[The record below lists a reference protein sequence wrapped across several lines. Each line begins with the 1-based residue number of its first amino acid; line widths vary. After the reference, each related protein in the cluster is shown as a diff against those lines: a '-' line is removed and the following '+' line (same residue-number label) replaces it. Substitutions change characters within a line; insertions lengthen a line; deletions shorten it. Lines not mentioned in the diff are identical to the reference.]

1 MLWLQSFFEELMMET
16 CLNGKP
22 DRTEP
27 MSVEDLRKDLFEEF
41 SSVSST
47 SVSSQDSLQEKE
59 HLQVYL
65 RIRPFRQSE
74 IDKDES
80 QECVETENSNS
91 VILKAPRQS
100 LTCRLSDKSLPQ
112 MAQRFH
118 FSHVYGP
125 ETTQEEIFNGTVK
138 SMVKDF
144 LDGANSLVFTYGVSN
159 AGKTFTFLGPENDIG
174 ILPRSLNMLFKS
186 IDYKLYE
193 NMDLKPQRCREH
205 IRLTKEQQ
213 SEEIANK
220 NAILRLMKE
229 VDSQNHLNSSNKFSS
244 RSEGSSID
252 VLGDFEEQLD
262 SSERF
267 SLNVGTNIKFSLWVS
282 FCEIYNENI
291 FDLLDP
297 VSNCALKRNTLRLA
311 QDVKGNTFV
320 KDLKWVQVSSPEEAY
335 TILKLGKKHQTISCT
350 KLNNLS
356 SRSHSIFSIRI
367 LQIEDIGV
375 PRVLKVS
382 EFSLCDLAGSERCAK
397 TQNKGDRLKEAGNIN
412 TSLMTLGKCINALR
426 HNQQSKLQQHVPFR
440 ESKLTQYFKDFFCG
454 RGKACMIVN
463 INQCAS
469 MFDETLNVLK
479 FSAVAQKVVV
489 LNTTK
494 PLPFIPKKSAREV
507 SFLINN
513 ADRKKYWR
521 SRKSSFVNWDMSLQ
535 DVPETSDGA
544 DEEESSEEENM
555 EETIQNEE
563 GSSEEENME
572 ETIHNEGD
580 GDDEITVD
588 KESYEKML
596 AQITEL
602 QNKLVQEKTDK
613 LIMESRIREEVSQEF
628 MQLFEQRECDF
639 SERLEKEREIIEKRG
654 EERLHILKTLV
665 AKQRGGPEIEP
676 NHCESNEEVESILE
690 GMMGSMQDDL
700 ADIKKQ
706 AEAAQTC
713 LVTLPE
719 TQDIATLQTQ
729 LATVSEKLAE
739 TQKEL
744 WMKAKEIEALICNQI
759 QAPNDHLKEAKK
771 KIEAQNEKLQRLTEM
786 CHEKDEVISNLQ
798 DVLDR
803 WEESAVSSE
812 KTVQTIKGEI
822 LNFKMKC
829 TCMSENGAQMEKD
842 QLIQTG
848 SRKRVCDQQDPVGQ
862 PPLKK
867 GPVKGEC
874 LCSTVTRQEHRIEG
888 LTKDLSTKEAEVME
902 LKEKVD
908 TLEQQLASVR
918 EFLQTERNVK
928 QGLCEQIN
936 KVKDELS
943 SSKMNFSEVNDNIKQ
958 QASSYEILMSDL
970 QAQRDA
976 NKMQTNKVEQFE
988 KEIGLLRTE
997 AVEKAEQIQMLQE
1010 KNEQLCN
1017 MEEVAK
1023 ANAADLQST
1032 KDLLVKTEQ
1041 ESQEKS
1047 SKMKALQNQL
1057 VVLGLELENTRT
1069 TAAKRDGSHFHATI
1083 EALRKECEQ
1092 IVKVSSEKSQQ
1103 IQDLEQQAESLKLQ
1117 VTGQE
1122 EQLRQQLNELTVTC
1136 NELNEKE
1143 ALVNQLKA
1151 KLEETILNFESERL
1165 DANEMKQRNSELE
1178 KDTISLKGTIKQL
1191 EGLLQTSKVH
1201 ADEVAKM
1208 EEQLAEK
1215 DSLMACLQN
1224 SLKEAQVKLEDAV
1237 SQYSLQETKLQDGF
1251 QQSEVDIKLA
1261 NEALAEQEAEQEKKL
1276 LKLKNEIAESAIKIK
1291 SLSLDLQRKDE
1302 DASDLREKLAD
1313 AKKQI
1318 QQVQKEIS
1326 SMRENEKS
1334 LRLKLNESDRVKN
1347 QVTRD
1352 LASRDRTILQLK
1364 NEMSNSTKT
1373 EEILQLYQ
1381 AACKDLKAKEQII
1394 EDMRLALTEQ
1404 EETQEEQDKVLEA
1417 KIKELE
1423 CLAAEIEDWK
1433 RKCFFHEKDNNQN
1446 LKTECRNTESE
1457 NAREQANNLQESL
1470 KQSEEKHQA
1479 DRRKWLDEKMLLIR
1493 QAKEAEGRRNQ
1504 EMRKLMEDRERHVKL
1519 QTEVDSQT
1527 KQLSEK
1533 EDQLQKWRQERDEL
1547 VAALEVQLKNLFA
1560 SNLQKDQE
1568 LKKLQVV
1575 ASAQPHEVNKDELQ
1589 LTLARKE
1596 AEIAELKEYVSN
1608 MKDSKDKH
1616 QAAVTASGDTSV
1628 ENKLEAKSTEMANT
1642 KFVQQLQDEHSKLTS
1657 SIKTVCDG
1665 PTTKIAALP
1674 RSSSAITL
1682 HEEENEVVLNQSV
1695 LDSSE
1700 VSTENGRTS
1709 RFPKSELDIQ
1719 FTPLRPNKMT
1729 VTRQGGDSSVT
1740 VKITRTAK
1748 KRKSNAMEK
1757 DPVEGENKKNTNSRV
1772 IASSQSIR
1780 IANNGKEV
1788 SPAAQTKRP
1797 SPLRKRTSYSS
1808 LRSVSKKDGA
1818 LQKIGEFFQSSPTLL
1833 HSKAKK
1839 LIGSRSTA
1847 KSPETDVCKET
1858 EYKPR
1863 KSKRKLYKTEIS
1875 SPLDIPSHP
1884 VVGLDQDEKESD
1896 HLIIK
1901 RRLRTRTAKR

>member
-1 MLWLQSFFEELMMET
+1 MET

-27 MSVEDLRKDLFEEF
+27 MSVEDLRKDLLEEF

-47 SVSSQDSLQEKE
+47 SVLSQDSSQEKE

-74 IDKDES
+74 IDTDES

-91 VILKAPRQS
+91 VILKAPRHT
-100 LTCRLSDKSLPQ
+100 LTCKLSDKSLPQ
-112 MAQRFH
+112 VAQRFH

-125 ETTQEEIFNGTVK
+125 ETTQEEIFNGTVR

-159 AGKTFTFLGPENDIG
+159 AGKTFTFLGPGNDMG

-186 IDYKLYE
+186 IDDKLYE

-205 IRLTKEQQ
+205 IGLTKEQQ

-220 NAILRLMKE
+220 NAILRLIKE
-229 VDSQNHLNSSNKFSS
+229 VDSQNYLNSSNKSSS

-267 SLNVGTNIKFSLWVS
+267 SLSVGTNIKFSLWVS

-375 PRVLKVS
+375 PRVLKVN

-397 TQNKGDRLKEAGNIN
+397 TQNKGDRLKESGNIN

-489 LNTTK
+489 LNTVK

-507 SFLINN
+507 SFLIDN
-513 ADRKKYWR
+513 ADRKKYRR

-535 DVPETSDGA
+535 DVPETSDGV

-572 ETIHNEGD
+572 ETIHNEGEGD
-580 GDDEITVD
+580 DDEITVD
-588 KESYEKML
+588 KESYKKML

-613 LIMESRIREEVSQEF
+613 LIVESKIREEVFQEF

-639 SERLEKEREIIEKRG
+639 SERLEKEREIIEERA
-654 EERLHILKTLV
+654 EERLDILKNLLV
-665 AKQRGGPEIEP
+665 KQRGGPEKEP
-676 NHCESNEEVESILE
+676 NNCESKEETETILE

-744 WMKAKEIEALICNQI
+744 WMKAKEVEALIGNQI
-759 QAPNDHLKEAKK
+759 QAPNDHLEEAKK
-771 KIEAQNEKLQRLTEM
+771 EIEAQNEKLQHLMEI
-786 CHEKDEVISNLQ
+786 CHEKDEAISNLQ

-803 WEESAVSSE
+803 WEESAKSSE

-829 TCMSENGAQMEKD
+829 TCMSENDAQLEKD

-848 SRKRVCDQQDPVGQ
+848 SRKRVRDQQDPVGQ

-867 GPVKGEC
+867 GPLKEEC

-888 LTKDLSTKEAEVME
+888 LIKDLSTKEAEVME
-902 LKEKVD
+902 LKEKVH
-908 TLEQQLASVR
+908 TLEQQLDSVR

-936 KVKDELS
+936 KVKEEPS

-958 QASSYEILMSDL
+958 QASSYETVMSDL

-976 NKMQTNKVEQFE
+976 NKKQTNEVEQFE
-988 KEIGLLRTE
+988 KEIELLRKE

-1010 KNEQLCN
+1010 KNEQLCG

-1023 ANAADLQST
+1023 VNAADLQST
-1032 KDLLVKTEQ
+1032 KDLLVKIEQ

-1047 SKMKALQNQL
+1047 AKMEALQNQL
-1057 VVLGLELENTRT
+1057 AVLGLELENTR

-1083 EALRKECEQ
+1083 VALRKECEQ

-1103 IQDLEQQAESLKLQ
+1103 IQELEQQPESLNLQ
-1117 VTGQE
+1117 VTDQE
-1122 EQLRQQLNELTVTC
+1122 EQLRQKLHELTVTC
-1136 NELNEKE
+1136 NELKEKE
-1143 ALVNQLKA
+1143 ALFNQLKA

-1165 DANEMKQRNSELE
+1165 DANDTKKRNSELE
-1178 KDTISLKGTIKQL
+1178 KETISLKGTIKQL
-1191 EGLLQTSKVH
+1191 EDLLQTSKVD
-1201 ADEVAKM
+1201 ADKVAKM

-1215 DSLMACLQN
+1215 DSLMASLQN

-1237 SQYSLQETKLQDGF
+1237 SQYSLQETKLQDGV
-1251 QQSEVDIKLA
+1251 QQRKIDIKLA
-1261 NEALAEQEAEQEKKL
+1261 SEALAKKEAEQEKSLQTL
-1276 LKLKNEIAESAIKIK
+1276 LKLKNENVESAIKIK
-1291 SLSLDLQRKDE
+1291 SLSLALQRKDE
-1302 DASDLREKLAD
+1302 DTSDLREKLAD

-1318 QQVQKEIS
+1318 LQVQKEIS

-1334 LRLKLNESDRVKN
+1334 LGLKLNESDRVKN
-1347 QVTRD
+1347 QLTRD

-1364 NEMSNSTKT
+1364 NEMSNCTKT

-1404 EETQEEQDKVLEA
+1404 EETQEEQEKVLEA
-1417 KIKELE
+1417 KVKETE
-1423 CLAAEIEDWK
+1423 CLAAELEDWK
-1433 RKCFFHEKDNNQN
+1433 QKCFLHEKDNNQN

-1457 NAREQANNLQESL
+1457 NARKQTDNLQETL

-1479 DRRKWLDEKMLLIR
+1479 DRRKWLDKKMLLIR
-1493 QAKEAEGRRNQ
+1493 QAKEAEDRRNQ
-1504 EMRKLMEDRERHVKL
+1504 EIKKFLEDRERHIKL
-1519 QTEVDSQT
+1519 QTEVESQT

-1533 EDQLQKWRQERDEL
+1533 EDQLQKWKQERDEL
-1547 VAALEVQLKNLFA
+1547 VAALEVQLKNMFA

-1568 LKKLQVV
+1568 LKKLQEA
-1575 ASAQPHEVNKDELQ
+1575 ASARPHEVNKDELQ

-1596 AEIAELKEYVSN
+1596 AEIAELEYVSN
-1608 MKDSKDKH
+1608 MADSKVKH
-1616 QAAVTASGDTSV
+1616 QAAVTASEDISM
-1628 ENKLEAKSTEMANT
+1628 ENKLEAKSTGMVNT
-1642 KFVQQLQDEHSKLTS
+1642 ELVQQLQDEHGKLTS

-1665 PTTKIAALP
+1665 PKTKIAALP

-1682 HEEENEVVLNQSV
+1682 HKEENEVVLNQSV

-1700 VSTENGRTS
+1700 VSTESGTTS

-1757 DPVEGENKKNTNSRV
+1757 TMLSGCWKNKSKLKATSPS
-1772 IASSQSIR
+1772 ISQ
-1780 IANNGKEV
+1780 V
-1788 SPAAQTKRP
+1788 SPAAQAKRQ
-1797 SPLRKRTSYSS
+1797 SPLRQQTSCSS

-1818 LQKIGEFFQSSPTLL
+1818 LQKIGDFFQSSPTLL

-1839 LIGSRSTA
+1839 LIGSLSIA
-1847 KSPETDVCKET
+1847 KSPETDVCKGT

-1884 VVGLDQDEKESD
+1884 IVGLDQDEKESD

>member
-1 MLWLQSFFEELMMET
+1 MMET

-47 SVSSQDSLQEKE
+47 SVLSQDSLLEKE

-91 VILKAPRQS
+91 VILKAPRHS

-159 AGKTFTFLGPENDIG
+159 AGKTFTFLGPEHDIG

-186 IDYKLYE
+186 IDDRLYE

-213 SEEIANK
+213 LEEIANK
-220 NAILRLMKE
+220 NGILRLMKE

-267 SLNVGTNIKFSLWVS
+267 SLNVGTNLTFSLWVS

-297 VSNCALKRNTLRLA
+297 VSNSALKRNTLRLA

-335 TILKLGKKHQTISCT
+335 AILKLGKKHQTISCT

-489 LNTTK
+489 LNTVK

-544 DEEESSEEENM
+544 DEEEGSEEENV

-563 GSSEEENME
+563 GSSEEESME
-572 ETIHNEGD
+572 ETIHSEGEGD
-580 GDDEITVD
+580 DNEITID

-639 SERLEKEREIIEKRG
+639 SERLEKEKEIIEERA
-654 EERLHILKTLV
+654 EERLNILKTLV
-665 AKQRGGPEIEP
+665 VKQRGSPKIEP
-676 NHCESNEEVESILE
+676 NHCESKEETETILE

-729 LATVSEKLAE
+729 LATVSEKLTE

-744 WMKAKEIEALICNQI
+744 WMKAKEVEALTGSQI
-759 QAPNDHLKEAKK
+759 QAPNDHLKEA
-771 KIEAQNEKLQRLTEM
+771 EK
-786 CHEKDEVISNLQ
+786 
-798 DVLDR
+798 
-803 WEESAVSSE
+803 E
-812 KTVQTIKGEI
+812 KTVETIKGEI
-822 LNFKMKC
+822 LNFQMKC
-829 TCMSENGAQMEKD
+829 TCMSENGAQLEKD
-842 QLIQTG
+842 QLVQTG
-848 SRKRVCDQQDPVGQ
+848 SRKRVYDQQDPVGQ

-874 LCSTVTRQEHRIEG
+874 LCSIVICQEHRIEG

-918 EFLQTERNVK
+918 EFIQTERNVK

-936 KVKDELS
+936 KLKEELS
-943 SSKMNFSEVNDNIKQ
+943 SSKMNFSELKDNIKQ
-958 QASSYEILMSDL
+958 QANSYEIVMSDL

-976 NKMQTNKVEQFE
+976 NKQQTNKVEQFE
-988 KEIGLLRTE
+988 KEIELLRTE

-1010 KNEQLCN
+1010 KNEQLCG

-1032 KDLLVKTEQ
+1032 KDLLVKIEQ

-1047 SKMKALQNQL
+1047 SKMEALQNQL

-1069 TAAKRDGSHFHATI
+1069 TAAKGDGSHFHATI

-1092 IVKVSSEKSQQ
+1092 IVKLSSEKSQQ
-1103 IQDLEQQAESLKLQ
+1103 IQELEQQAESLKLQ
-1117 VTGQE
+1117 VTGQK
-1122 EQLRQQLNELTVTC
+1122 EQLRQQLHELTVTC
-1136 NELNEKE
+1136 NELKEKE
-1143 ALVNQLKA
+1143 ALVDQLKA

-1165 DANEMKQRNSELE
+1165 DANEMKKRNSELE
-1178 KDTISLKGTIKQL
+1178 QDIISLKGTIKQL
-1191 EGLLQTSKVH
+1191 EDLLQTSKVH
-1201 ADEVAKM
+1201 ADKVAKM

-1215 DSLMACLQN
+1215 DSLMTSLQS
-1224 SLKEAQVKLEDAV
+1224 SLKDAQVKLEDAV
-1237 SQYSLQETKLQDGF
+1237 SQYSLQQTKLQDVV
-1251 QQSEVDIKLA
+1251 QQSQVDIKLA
-1261 NEALAEQEAEQEKKL
+1261 NEALAEKEAEQEKKL
-1276 LKLKNEIAESAIKIK
+1276 LKLKNEIAESDIKIK
-1291 SLSLDLQRKDE
+1291 SLNLDLQRKDE

-1326 SMRENEKS
+1326 SMRENEKF
-1334 LRLKLNESDRVKN
+1334 LRLKLNESDRIKN

-1352 LASRDRTILQLK
+1352 LASRDRTVLQLK

-1417 KIKELE
+1417 KLKEIE
-1423 CLAAEIEDWK
+1423 CLAAELEDWK
-1433 RKCFFHEKDNNQN
+1433 RKCFFHEKVNNQN
-1446 LKTECRNTESE
+1446 LKNECRNTESE
-1457 NAREQANNLQESL
+1457 NARKQANDLQESL

-1479 DRRKWLDEKMLLIR
+1479 DRRKWLDEKMLLIK
-1493 QAKEAEGRRNQ
+1493 QAKEAEDRRNQ
-1504 EMRKLMEDRERHVKL
+1504 EMKKHMEDRERYIKL

-1533 EDQLQKWRQERDEL
+1533 EVQLQKWRQERDEL

-1568 LKKLQVV
+1568 LKKLQVA
-1575 ASAQPHEVNKDELQ
+1575 ASARPHEVNNNELQ

-1608 MKDSKDKH
+1608 NADSKVKH
-1616 QAAVTASGDTSV
+1616 KATVIASGAASV
-1628 ENKLEAKSTEMANT
+1628 ENKLEAESTGMANT
-1642 KFVQQLQDEHSKLTS
+1642 KLAQQLQDEHSKLTS
-1657 SIKTVCDG
+1657 SIKTDSDE
-1665 PTTKIAALP
+1665 PKTKIAALP
-1674 RSSSAITL
+1674 RSSSEITL

-1729 VTRQGGDSSVT
+1729 VTRQGGDSPVT

-1757 DPVEGENKKNTNSRV
+1757 DPVEAENKKNTNSRV
-1772 IASSQSIR
+1772 IASSQPIKT
-1780 IANNGKEV
+1780 ANNGKEV
-1788 SPAAQTKRP
+1788 SPTAQAKRP
-1797 SPLRKRTSYSS
+1797 SPSRQTSYSS
-1808 LRSVSKKDGA
+1808 LRSVTKKDGA
-1818 LQKIGEFFQSSPTLL
+1818 LQKIGDFFQSSPTLL

-1847 KSPETDVCKET
+1847 KSPETDVCKGM

-1884 VVGLDQDEKESD
+1884 IVGLDQDEKESD

-1901 RRLRTRTAKR
+1901 RRLRTRIAKR

>member
-1 MLWLQSFFEELMMET
+1 MET

-27 MSVEDLRKDLFEEF
+27 ISVEDLRKDLLEEF

-47 SVSSQDSLQEKE
+47 SVLSQDSSQEKE

-91 VILKAPRQS
+91 VILKAPRHT
-100 LTCRLSDKSLPQ
+100 LTCKLSDKSLPQ
-112 MAQRFH
+112 VAQRFH

-125 ETTQEEIFNGTVK
+125 ETTQEEIFNGTVR

-159 AGKTFTFLGPENDIG
+159 AGKTFTFLGPGNDIG

-186 IDYKLYE
+186 IDDKLYE

-205 IRLTKEQQ
+205 IGLTKEQQ

-220 NAILRLMKE
+220 DAILRLIKE
-229 VDSQNHLNSSNKFSS
+229 VDSQNYLNSSNKSSS

-267 SLNVGTNIKFSLWVS
+267 NLNVGTNVKFSLWVS

-320 KDLKWVQVSSPEEAY
+320 KDLKWVQVSNPEEAY

-375 PRVLKVS
+375 PRVLKVN

-397 TQNKGDRLKEAGNIN
+397 TQNKGDRLKESGNIN

-489 LNTTK
+489 LNTVK

-507 SFLINN
+507 SFLIDN

-544 DEEESSEEENM
+544 YEEESSEEENM
-555 EETIQNEE
+555 EDTIQNEE

-572 ETIHNEGD
+572 ETIHNEGEGD
-580 GDDEITVD
+580 DDEITVD
-588 KESYEKML
+588 KESYKKML
-596 AQITEL
+596 VQITEL

-613 LIMESRIREEVSQEF
+613 LIVESRIREEVFQEF

-639 SERLEKEREIIEKRG
+639 SERLEKEREIIEERA
-654 EERLHILKTLV
+654 EERLDILKNLLV
-665 AKQRGGPEIEP
+665 KQRGGPEKEP
-676 NHCESNEEVESILE
+676 NNCESKQETETVLEE
-690 GMMGSMQDDL
+690 MMGSMQDDL

-719 TQDIATLQTQ
+719 TQDIVTLQTQ

-744 WMKAKEIEALICNQI
+744 WMKAKEIEALIGNQI
-759 QAPNDHLKEAKK
+759 QAPNDHLEEAKK
-771 KIEAQNEKLQRLTEM
+771 EIEAQNEKLQHLMEI
-786 CHEKDEVISNLQ
+786 CHEKDEAISNLQ

-803 WEESAVSSE
+803 WEESAKSSE

-829 TCMSENGAQMEKD
+829 TCMSENDAQLEKD

-848 SRKRVCDQQDPVGQ
+848 SRKRVRDQQDPVGQ

-867 GPVKGEC
+867 GPLKEEC

-908 TLEQQLASVR
+908 TLEQQLDSVR
-918 EFLQTERNVK
+918 EFLQTESNVK

-936 KVKDELS
+936 KVKEKLS
-943 SSKMNFSEVNDNIKQ
+943 SSKMNFSELNGNIKQ
-958 QASSYEILMSDL
+958 QASSYETVMSDL

-976 NKMQTNKVEQFE
+976 NKKQTSKVKQFE
-988 KEIGLLRTE
+988 KEIELVRTE

-1010 KNEQLCN
+1010 KNEQLCG

-1023 ANAADLQST
+1023 VNAADLQST
-1032 KDLLVKTEQ
+1032 KVLLVKIEQ

-1047 SKMKALQNQL
+1047 SKMEALQNQL

-1069 TAAKRDGSHFHATI
+1069 AAKRDSSHFHATI
-1083 EALRKECEQ
+1083 EALRKESEQ
-1092 IVKVSSEKSQQ
+1092 LVKVSSEKSQQ
-1103 IQDLEQQAESLKLQ
+1103 IQELEQQAESLNLQ

-1122 EQLRQQLNELTVTC
+1122 EQLRQQLHELTVTC
-1136 NELNEKE
+1136 NELKEKE
-1143 ALVNQLKA
+1143 ALFNQLKA

-1165 DANEMKQRNSELE
+1165 DANETKKRNSELE
-1178 KDTISLKGTIKQL
+1178 KETISLKGTLKQL
-1191 EGLLQTSKVH
+1191 EDLLQTSKVD
-1201 ADEVAKM
+1201 ADKVAKM

-1215 DSLMACLQN
+1215 DSLMASLQN

-1237 SQYSLQETKLQDGF
+1237 SQYSLQETKLQDGVR
-1251 QQSEVDIKLA
+1251 QRKIDIKLA
-1261 NEALAEQEAEQEKKL
+1261 SEALAEKEPEQEKSSQT
-1276 LKLKNEIAESAIKIK
+1276 LKLKNENVESAIKIK

-1313 AKKQI
+1313 AKNQI

-1334 LRLKLNESDRVKN
+1334 LGLKLNESDRVKN
-1347 QVTRD
+1347 QLTRD
-1352 LASRDRTILQLK
+1352 LASRDRTIPQLK

-1417 KIKELE
+1417 KVKETE
-1423 CLAAEIEDWK
+1423 CLAAELEDWK
-1433 RKCFFHEKDNNQN
+1433 QKCFLHEKDNNQN

-1457 NAREQANNLQESL
+1457 NARKQADNLQESL

-1479 DRRKWLDEKMLLIR
+1479 DRRKWLDKKMLLIR
-1493 QAKEAEGRRNQ
+1493 QAKEAEDRRNQ
-1504 EMRKLMEDRERHVKL
+1504 EIKKFMEDRERHIKL
-1519 QTEVDSQT
+1519 QTEVKSQT

-1533 EDQLQKWRQERDEL
+1533 EDQLQKWKQERDEL
-1547 VAALEVQLKNLFA
+1547 VAALEVQLKNMFA

-1568 LKKLQVV
+1568 LKKLQEA
-1575 ASAQPHEVNKDELQ
+1575 ASARPHEVNKDKLQ

-1596 AEIAELKEYVSN
+1596 AEIAELEYVSN
-1608 MKDSKDKH
+1608 MTDSKVKD
-1616 QAAVTASGDTSV
+1616 QAAVTASKDISM
-1628 ENKLEAKSTEMANT
+1628 ENKLEAKSTGMVNT
-1642 KFVQQLQDEHSKLTS
+1642 ELVHQLQDEHGKLTS

-1665 PTTKIAALP
+1665 PKTKIAALP

-1682 HEEENEVVLNQSV
+1682 HKEENEIVLNQSV

-1700 VSTENGRTS
+1700 VSTESGRTS

-1719 FTPLRPNKMT
+1719 FTPLQPNKMT

-1748 KRKSNAMEK
+1748 KRKSNAME
-1757 DPVEGENKKNTNSRV
+1757 
-1772 IASSQSIR
+1772 Q
-1780 IANNGKEV
+1780 V
-1788 SPAAQTKRP
+1788 SPAAQAKRQ
-1797 SPLRKRTSYSS
+1797 SPLRQQTSYSS

-1818 LQKIGEFFQSSPTLL
+1818 LQKIGDFFQSSPTLL

-1839 LIGSRSTA
+1839 LIGSLSIA
-1847 KSPETDVCKET
+1847 KSPETDVCKEH
-1858 EYKPR
+1858 KPR

-1884 VVGLDQDEKESD
+1884 IVGQDQDEKESD